1 MQLLFLKA
9 DPPTSESKQAAGQR
23 TRIAYMSGTV
33 GALCLSLLLIAACYL
48 SGWNPGLPLL
58 DLHTHNLRV
67 SVLQSILI
75 LLICWLSTLAGSLL
89 QRRRPSSLTASRQ
102 ATVHTIQHLL
112 LPSGALF
119 LALAAVVLVS
129 NIVRGH
135 TPPAPLLAFLPLP
148 PLLRFRPEIFTI
160 SWIALHLRGK
170 HPPTGATLV
179 DFFPAPDD
187 QEFSGGDE
195 QPPDPNR

>member
-9 DPPTSESKQAAGQR
+9 DPSTSESKLAAGQR
-23 TRIAYMSGTV
+23 TRIVYTPGTV
-33 GALCLSLLLIAACYL
+33 GVLCLSLILIVACYL
-48 SGWNPGLPLL
+48 SGWNPGLPLF

-67 SVLQSILI
+67 SALQSILI

-89 QRRRPSSLTASRQ
+89 QRRQPPSFTTSQQ
-102 ATVHTIQHLL
+102 ATIHTIQHLL
-112 LPSGALF
+112 FHSGALF
-119 LALAAVVLVS
+119 LALAAAVLVS

-160 SWIALHLRGK
+160 DWIARHLHGK
-170 HPPTGATLV
+170 HPLTGTTLV
-179 DFFPAPDD
+179 DFFPPPDD